1 MYFVLFREREAAKDA
16 EDRRREAEEIEELK
30 SQIFANPALK
40 DPHTEFQRQL
50 RERERQFLPPAK
62 LRAQEQEAAA
72 AAVRQ
77 QQLRQQQ
84 QQLHEREQRERE
96 QRERTASP
104 GRGAAPSMS
113 PDDRGASPADSY
125 NGGGGE
131 EDSRDGT
138 SSPDM
143 VPLPPPVAVPAQ
155 PALLS
160 QPVTVTGTTCA
171 GLK

>member
-1 MYFVLFREREAAKDA
+1 MCFVLFREREAAKDA

-30 SQIFANPALK
+30 SQIFANPGLK

-77 QQLRQQQ
+77 QQLRQQQQ

-160 QPVTVTGTTCA
+160 QPVTVTGT
-171 GLK
+171 